1 MTLIRN
7 SSQLRLASI
16 VIFPLLISCLGFAIA
31 YLDIFKEFRKHVSG
45 ASIPSELVSSGRT
58 AKELRLLEYRSLA
71 NVDLE
76 GFDKYLD
83 ADEMPST
90 KVLEQEA
97 KDSGLPILSLSIDP
111 DYLYG
116 TNAGLIPNSS
126 KKGRNWERPAYF
138 SYFENGK
145 LRIASGAG
153 LRVHGG
159 KTRAAS
165 IKSFR
170 LHFRELY
177 GRADV
182 PSDIF
187 FDGNGSA
194 LKSVVIHADLR
205 NTKDGQSSRPWH
217 FMNPI
222 AYELAREL
230 ECITPDTKVVK
241 YYINGV
247 YQGPY
252 VLTEHISP
260 SFLNRRFGH
269 DNFVLAR
276 LKWEW
281 GRPGE
286 SGLVQGNPQLL
297 EDYRSWASTVPA
309 PLSMDAVA
317 AVMDLDGLTNW
328 IISVVYVGATDQFQG
343 AVILDETD
351 PNARWRFVNWDMDH
365 GFRDVYNQVPLDW
378 EIDNF
383 TGTSGIFRSKNR
395 RAIVF
400 NRLRQESPE
409 YRKRFL
415 ARFVE
420 VLNHVL
426 TVEKVRAIIENY
438 KIIATQFEMDD
449 TFFLQKMEEFAE
461 FRPAIL
467 REQLDQYFDA
477 GAAYRLTIA
486 NDSGASITVD
496 GYPIG
501 ANYSG
506 WCFSETP
513 VSIRRSLTTEST
525 TQTLNIDGHI
535 SQLNDREVTISL
547 TRDTEITIH

>member
-7 SSQLRLASI
+7 SSQRRLVS
-16 VIFPLLISCLGFAIA
+16 VVLFPFLISGLGFAIA

-45 ASIPSELVSSGRT
+45 TAIPSELVTSGRT

-97 KDSGLPILSLSIDP
+97 KDSELPILSLSIDP

-116 TNAGLIPNSS
+116 ADAGLIPNSL

-138 SYFENGK
+138 SYFENGR

-159 KTRAAS
+159 KSRAAP

-187 FDGNGSA
+187 FDGNSSA
-194 LKSVVIHADLR
+194 LESVVIHNDSR
-205 NTKDGQSSRPWH
+205 QGRGDQSSITYD
-217 FMNPI
+217 FINAI

-230 ECITPDTKVVK
+230 GCITPDTKVVK

-252 VLTEHISP
+252 VLTEHISR
-260 SFLNRRFGH
+260 SFLKRRFGH

-276 LKWEW
+276 VKGD
-281 GRPGE
+281 GRPGK
-286 SGLVQGNPQLL
+286 SGPVQGNPQLL
-297 EDYRSWASTVPA
+297 YDYKSWASSVPA

-328 IISVVYVGATDQFQG
+328 IISVVYVGTTDPFQG
-343 AVILDETD
+343 AVILDETAR
-351 PNARWRFVNWDMDH
+351 NARWRFINWDMDH
-365 GFRDVYNQVPLDW
+365 GFRDVYDQVPLNW

-383 TGTSGIFRSKNR
+383 MGRNAIFRSKQP

-426 TVEKVRAIIENY
+426 TAEKVRAIIENY
-438 KIIATQFEMDD
+438 KIIATQLEMDD
-449 TFFLQKMEEFAE
+449 TLFLQKMEEFAE
-461 FRPAIL
+461 FRPTIL

-486 NDSGASITVD
+486 NYSGASITVD

-506 WCFSETP
+506 WYFTETP
-513 VSIRRSLTTEST
+513 VRIRRSLTTEST
-525 TQTLNIDGHI
+525 TQTLNVDGHV
-535 SQLNDREVTISL
+535 SQLNDREHTISL

>member
-7 SSQLRLASI
+7 SSQPRLVSI
-16 VIFPLLISCLGFAIA
+16 VIFPLIISGLGFAIA

-45 ASIPSELVSSGRT
+45 TAIPSELVTSGRT

-97 KDSGLPILSLSIDP
+97 KVSGLPILSVSIDP

-116 TNAGLIPNSS
+116 ADAGLIPNSL

-159 KTRAAS
+159 KSRAGPV
-165 IKSFR
+165 KSFR
-170 LHFRELY
+170 LHFRELF

-187 FDGNGSA
+187 FDGNSSA
-194 LKSVVIHADLR
+194 LESVVIH
-205 NTKDGQSSRPWH
+205 KDYRKGRGDQSSITYH
-217 FMNPI
+217 FINPI

-230 ECITPDTKVVK
+230 GCITPDTKVVK

-252 VLTEHISP
+252 VLTEHISR
-260 SFLNRRFGH
+260 SFLTRRFGH

-276 LKWEW
+276 VKGD
-281 GRPGE
+281 GRRGK
-286 SGLVQGNPQLL
+286 SGPVQGNPQLL
-297 EDYRSWASTVPA
+297 YDYKSWASSVPA

-328 IISVVYVGATDQFQG
+328 IISVVYVGATDPFQG
-343 AVILDETD
+343 AVILDETAR
-351 PNARWRFVNWDMDH
+351 NARWRFINWDMDH
-365 GFRDVYNQVPLDW
+365 GFRDVYDQVPLNW

-383 TGTSGIFRSKNR
+383 TGRNAIFRSKNP

-426 TVEKVRAIIENY
+426 TAEKVRAIIENY
-438 KIIATQFEMDD
+438 KIIATQLEMDD
-449 TFFLQKMEEFAE
+449 TLFLQKMEEFAE
-461 FRPAIL
+461 FRPTIL
-467 REQLDQYFDA
+467 REQLDRHFDA
-477 GAAYRLTIA
+477 GTAYRLTIA
-486 NDSGASITVD
+486 NHSGASITVD

-506 WCFSETP
+506 WYFSETP
-513 VSIRRSLTTEST
+513 VSIGRSLAAEST

-535 SQLNDREVTISL
+535 SQLNDRELTISL